1 MLYIFASEIYI
12 YCTDLQDRQILS
24 NLNFLHPLLYFKIGP
39 LSDQVFAR
47 KFDISVAN
55 DNAEGNEMKY
65 ILLYHTFFKFIYFI
79 FNDSRAL
86 VLHFSKAWEVFVL
99 NGNKSIRF
107 SFNGVRGQIK
117 LCCLLCLLSYTN
129 SQYTYTSKRTLKS
142 LKLICLKAYLIRF
155 LVVVV
160 IVMPGRCSGV

>member
-1 MLYIFASEIYI
+1 MLLYIFASEIYI
-12 YCTDLQDRQILS
+12 LHWTELESGSELNSDLHHRQILS

-99 NGNKSIRF
+99 NGKKSIRF

-117 LCCLLCLLSYTN
+117 INFCLAWNLYE
-129 SQYTYTSKRTLKS
+129 LKI
-142 LKLICLKAYLIRF
+142 KMCN
-155 LVVVV
+155 
-160 IVMPGRCSGV
+160 

>member
-1 MLYIFASEIYI
+1 
-12 YCTDLQDRQILS
+12 
-24 NLNFLHPLLYFKIGP
+24 
-39 LSDQVFAR
+39 
-47 KFDISVAN
+47 
-55 DNAEGNEMKY
+55 MKY

-99 NGNKSIRF
+99 NGKKSIRF

-117 LCCLLCLLSYTN
+117 LCCLLCLLYYTN

-160 IVMPGRCSGV
+160 IVMPGRCSGVQGQGCPRRQGQRDCCGQGNCHGGEGGKLVDMVRGRGQLVRSRVRRGRQMGRPIRPEAHACT